1 MGCENGLDI
10 LPYINPDIHQCPD
23 GTLISKST
31 GRILRDNTKTAE
43 FPGSRLRHK
52 TIDRTPDWNDRNMS
66 FGNGS
71 LSMDDIQYARMSEVE
86 NRKLRNDMTDEQ
98 KRMLSDLENGE
109 IFKLSKLKDE
119 K

>member
-31 GRILRDNTKTAE
+31 GRILRDNTKKTE
-43 FPGSRLRHK
+43 FPSFMHK
-52 TIDRTPDWNDRNMS
+52 CRTIGQVPDWNSNDMS
-66 FGNGS
+66 FDNNG
-71 LSMDDIQYARMSEVE
+71 LTMDDIQYTKMSEVE
-86 NRKLRNDMTDEQ
+86 SKRLRNSMTDDQ
-98 KRMLSDLENGE
+98 KRMLSDLENGK
-109 IFKLSKLKDE
+109 IFKLSKLKVE